1 MPFIWKDYITKKSG
15 RNEKSSRSGFF
26 VYKSRRKAGR
36 HFQIFVKRWQAM
48 YIRAK
53 NLPQRLKNLR
63 KKVDICFIL
72 VYNLDRKVWLCA
84 ERKDGRKE

>member
-1 MPFIWKDYITKKSG
+1 MGGLHYQKVRAERKKFAFG
-15 RNEKSSRSGFF
+15 LFE
-26 VYKSRRKAGR
+26 YKSRRKADR
-36 HFQIFVKRWQAM
+36 RFQIFVKRWQAM

-72 VYNLDRKVWLCA
+72 VYNLNREVWLFA
-84 ERKDGRKE
+84 KQKDVRKE

>member
-1 MPFIWKDYITKKSG
+1 MGGLHHQKVRAERKKFAFG
-15 RNEKSSRSGFF
+15 LF
-26 VYKSRRKAGR
+26 VYKSRRKADR

-63 KKVDICFIL
+63 KKVDICSVL
-72 VYNLDRKVWLCA
+72 VYNLNREVWLCA
-84 ERKDGRKE
+84 KQKDGRKE

>member
-1 MPFIWKDYITKKSG
+1 MEGLHHQKARAERKKFAFG
-15 RNEKSSRSGFF
+15 LF

-36 HFQIFVKRWQAM
+36 RFQIFVKRWQAM

>member
-1 MPFIWKDYITKKSG
+1 MGGLHHQKVRAERKKFAFG
-15 RNEKSSRSGFF
+15 LFE
-26 VYKSRRKAGR
+26 YKLRRKADR
-36 HFQIFVKRWQAM
+36 RFQIFVKRWQAM

-72 VYNLDRKVWLCA
+72 VYNLNREVWLFA
-84 ERKDGRKE
+84 KQKDVRKE

>member
-1 MPFIWKDYITKKSG
+1 MEGLHHQKVRAERKKFAFG
-15 RNEKSSRSGFF
+15 LF
-26 VYKSRRKAGR
+26 VYKSRRKVGR
-36 HFQIFVKRWQAM
+36 HFQILVKRWQAM